1 MTTETLTLATF
12 LILLVNV
19 MILMFILLQNAGQ
32 MRLIK
37 KITERDIQTS
47 EKANRIRTTQKLLRK
62 IHKHVF
68 EGYTKAR
75 GQPRMTTDFLAS
87 YSAMES
93 ELDSLV
99 ALINDKQLTA
109 FTEQGIMPEA
119 PSATGDWTTQL
130 GRKTKLVK
138 HIHTRLYELLEE
150 VELEGF
156 VEFEDY
162 T

>member
-1 MTTETLTLATF
+1 MNTPTQQLAIF
-12 LILLVNV
+12 LILLLNVLMLIFIMLQVNR
-19 MILMFILLQNAGQ
+19 QS
-32 MRLIK
+32 RLIK
-37 KITERDIQTS
+37 QLTEKEIKIN

-62 IHKHVF
+62 IHRHVF
-68 EGYTKAR
+68 DGYTKAR
-75 GQPRMTTDFLAS
+75 GQPRMTSDFLAS

-99 ALINDKQLTA
+99 ALIDDKQLTA
-109 FTEQGIMPEA
+109 FVEQGIMPEA

-150 VELEGF
+150 SELSEN
-156 VEFEDY
+156 VIDEF
-162 T
+162 

>member
-1 MTTETLTLATF
+1 MTDST
-12 LILLVNV
+12 LILSSFLLLLVV
-19 MILMFILLQNAGQ
+19 IMMQIFILLQNAGQ
-32 MRLIK
+32 TRLIK
-37 KITERDIQTS
+37 KFSEKDIQTN
-47 EKANRIRTTQKLLRK
+47 EQANRIRTTQKLLRR

-68 EGYTKAR
+68 EGYTNAR
-75 GQPRMTTDFLAS
+75 GQPRMTTDFLAT

-109 FTEQGIMPEA
+109 FVEQGIMPEA

-150 VELEGF
+150 VELKGYS
-156 VEFEDY
+156 EFEDY